1 VAPAGILDAI
11 LAELHGEGQSLLGW
25 GIAWARV
32 APTLLIVPAFG
43 LGVVPPS
50 LRAAMALGLAVA
62 IAPAL
67 QPVLTSSPAPWPALL
82 AAEALRG
89 LPIALSAAVSLW
101 VAAIAGGV
109 ADTAGKASR
118 FAYADGPFGRR
129 ATPFA
134 TLLGLGAAIVFLE
147 NGSAARLVARLADE
161 RPFATAALTRAA
173 LDLAAGIGLGASIGA
188 PLLVA
193 ALGVDVANGVVA
205 RERASLSVE
214 SLFAPSS
221 SWWRRRRCSIAWS
234 RPRSSYRLV
243 GPSTRT

>member
-1 VAPAGILDAI
+1 VAPAGILDAV
-11 LAELHGEGQSLLGW
+11 LAELHGEPRSLLGW
-25 GIAWARV
+25 GVAWARV
-32 APTLLIVPAFG
+32 MPTLFVVPAFG
-43 LGVVPPS
+43 LGVLPPP
-50 LRAAMALGLAVA
+50 LRAAMALGLAVG

-67 QPVLTSSPAPWPALL
+67 SPVAVFSPLPWPALL

-89 LPIALSAAVSLW
+89 LPIALSAAISLW
-101 VAAIAGGV
+101 VAVIAGGV
-109 ADTAGKASR
+109 ADTAGRASR
-118 FAYADGPFGRR
+118 FVREGGPIDRR

-161 RPFATAALTRAA
+161 PPFATAALAHAA

-193 ALGVDVANGVVA
+193 ALGIDVANGIVA

-214 SLFAPSS
+214 ELFAALRTLVVLVATAALLDRMVEAAVLLSPG
-221 SWWRRRRCSIAWS
+221 
-234 RPRSSYRLV
+234 RP
-243 GPSTRT
+243 